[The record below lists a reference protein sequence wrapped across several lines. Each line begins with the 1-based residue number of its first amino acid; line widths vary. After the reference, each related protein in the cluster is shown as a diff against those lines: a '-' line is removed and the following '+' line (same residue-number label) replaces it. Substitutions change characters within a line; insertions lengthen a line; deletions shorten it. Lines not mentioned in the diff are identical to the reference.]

1 MPTAE
6 PPRGEPLGPSAGTQ
20 SAQAVLEGGERTAH
34 AARARS
40 GPRPGGGSSRGRAR
54 SGRRWA
60 WAGLAAV
67 LAGALALRLWGIKE
81 GLPYVYDID
90 EAAHFVPRAIAMSG
104 LRLDPHYFA
113 NPPALTYL
121 LHAVFAAY
129 FGGYASTARATA
141 QHPADVYA
149 VARATVAVLGVIA
162 VWLLYVLAARLF
174 GRAAGLLA
182 AALEAVAF
190 LPVFYSHLALNDVP
204 ALVPLTASLIGAVG
218 VMQRG
223 RARDYLLAGAALGLA
238 AATKYTAGVVV
249 LPLLAAT
256 VMRYL
261 EARRHHAP
269 ADPGEPPEEGAWPV
283 PERTRAA
290 RAMPALAGLML
301 AVLASLLVFLLANPY
316 ALLDFH
322 RFVNE
327 LGYESSVAEEAGGKL
342 GSPRELGLLYYLWSF
357 TWGLGFVPALAALG
371 GAVLVWFRDR
381 RVGWLLTPMVL
392 VYLLFMGTE
401 NRYFGRWLLPIL
413 PVACALAAFF
423 ALTVARAVARRLA
436 GDARAHRA
444 GSDRRRALIFAG
456 AGAVAAAA
464 LLAQGALYSVHADS
478 VLAREDTRESTREW
492 MLAHVP
498 AGARVV
504 VEPVVPQAWL
514 HKDPALGP
522 LATSYRPRSAHA
534 HWSVYPS
541 VLTLLAPSGSSGA
554 QSWRV
559 LHHYLRVEDY
569 EYTLTPALIDY
580 YEQQGYCWV
589 VTSSIQSGRA
599 FADARE
605 ARAAIAYYRAL
616 AGRAQLAYRASP
628 YAPGSTPVGFS
639 FDWSFDYYPLSFRLP
654 GPQMSVYRLRG
665 PRCASAS

>member
-1 MPTAE
+1 
-6 PPRGEPLGPSAGTQ
+6 
-20 SAQAVLEGGERTAH
+20 
-34 AARARS
+34 
-40 GPRPGGGSSRGRAR
+40 
-54 SGRRWA
+54 
-60 WAGLAAV
+60 V
-67 LAGALALRLWGIKE
+67 LAGALVLRLWGIKE

-104 LRLDPHYFA
+104 LRLNPHYFA

-121 LHAVFAAY
+121 LHGVFAAY
-129 FGGYASTARATA
+129 FGGYTGTARAAA
-141 QHPADVYA
+141 QHPADVYV
-149 VARATVAVLGVIA
+149 VARATVAVLGVLA

-190 LPVFYSHLALNDVP
+190 LPVFYAHLALNDVP
-204 ALVPLTASLIGAVG
+204 TLVPLTASLIGSAG

-238 AATKYTAGVVV
+238 AATKYTAGVAV

-261 EARRHHAP
+261 EARRREAP
-269 ADPGEPPEEGAWPV
+269 AAPLEPPGEGAWPT
-283 PERTRAA
+283 PARKRGG
-290 RAMPALAGLML
+290 RAMPALAGLTL
-301 AVLASLLVFLLANPY
+301 AALAALLAFLVANPY

-342 GSPRELGLLYYLWSF
+342 GSPHELGLLYYLWSF

-371 GAVLVWFRDR
+371 GAIMVWFRDR
-381 RVGWLLTPMVL
+381 RVAWLLTPMVL
-392 VYLLFMGTE
+392 AYLIFMGTE
-401 NRYFGRWLLPIL
+401 NRYFGRWLMPIL

-423 ALTVARAVARRLA
+423 ALSVARAL
-436 GDARAHRA
+436 ARALARGAQADRA
-444 GSDRRRALIFAG
+444 EADRRHALIYAG
-456 AGAVAAAA
+456 VGAVVAAA
-464 LLAQGALYSVHADS
+464 LLAQGVVYSVHADA
-478 VLAREDTRESTREW
+478 VLARADTRESTRDW

-514 HKDPALGP
+514 HEDPALGP
-522 LATSYRPRSAHA
+522 RAASYRPRSAHA
-534 HWSVYPS
+534 HWSTYPS
-541 VLTLLAPSGSSGA
+541 LLTLLAPSGSAGA

-559 LHHYLRVEDY
+559 LHHYMRVEDY
-569 EYTLTPALIDY
+569 EYALTPALIDY

-589 VTSSIQSGRA
+589 VTSSVQSGRA

-605 ARAAIAYYRAL
+605 APAAIAYYRAL
-616 AGRAQLAYRASP
+616 ARRAQLAYRASP

-665 PRCASAS
+665 PHCAGAS